1 LQIAGSGGGWIAVA
15 IAAALLLVGA
25 LFAFRTGWTARA
37 RVGQLERE
45 CQHLTELMS
54 DGPAAVLWWPG
65 GADAPRASTGL
76 SVLLRA
82 AMPVT
87 GAAEIA
93 PLLLQAD
100 ADRLAGALERLRR
113 DGTGFEVLLRLTNSD
128 GVLQATGQ
136 ARGGFAAVWF
146 RDVTDWVRDAA
157 RLRQERAS
165 LISVLNALP
174 LPIWRRAADGRL
186 VYCNET
192 YARMVDADP
201 DAAVENG
208 IEIARGAV
216 ADNGRGLALRAIEGK
231 SAQSESHHIVA
242 GGARRLL
249 AITEQPGPASGTIGY
264 ALDMTALEDTQ
275 GELERHISAHAEV
288 LETLGTAIVIYGP
301 DGRVKFFNSAFAAL
315 WQLDERWLETEPS
328 LGEVLETL
336 RENRRLPET
345 VDFKSYKRD
354 QQKQLLG
361 LIEPI
366 EDLMHLPDERTLRMV
381 AAPHPFGGVVV
392 TFEDV
397 TDRLALERSHNT
409 LIAVQRET
417 LDHLYEGVALFTGD
431 GRLKL
436 SNPAFARMWNFTPEE
451 LAGEPHISVLVD
463 RIRRY
468 FPQAHWPKLREKV
481 IASVAE
487 PEARSGRMER
497 RDGTSLDWA
506 SVPLPDGACLFTYL
520 DVTDS
525 SRVERALRERN
536 EALEHADRLKSEFIA
551 NVSYELRTPLNA
563 IIGFAEILDRQYFG
577 PLNVRQIEYSKGI
590 VEASQ
595 RLLALINDILDV
607 ANIEA
612 GYLQL
617 EVQPIDMK
625 ALVQSVESLAHERL
639 RNRQLTFETN
649 CAEDLGTVHADER
662 RLKQAL
668 YNLISNAVKFTPEG
682 GRIGLEVKRD
692 GAEVIMTVTDTG
704 VGIAPEDQARVFNK
718 FERGHGAHRQ
728 IGAGLGLAL
737 VKSLI
742 ELHGGRVELKS
753 APGEGTSV
761 TCRIPAW
768 VPAAVSVAE

>member
-1 LQIAGSGGGWIAVA
+1 MRGRGAVRRDAERWKRESAAVA
-15 IAAALLLVGA
+15 GLLDGAPAGLLWWPAAPEGTGASATPGLAALLGVSTPITDA
-25 LFAFRTGWTARA
+25 
-37 RVGQLERE
+37 GQLAKHLAAGDVERF
-45 CQHLTELMS
+45 S
-54 DGPAAVLWWPG
+54 GAV
-65 GADAPRASTGL
+65 
-76 SVLLRA
+76 
-82 AMPVT
+82 
-87 GAAEIA
+87 
-93 PLLLQAD
+93 
-100 ADRLAGALERLRR
+100 ERLRR
-113 DGTGFEVLLRLTNSD
+113 DGTGFEILLRLAQSD
-128 GVLQATGQ
+128 AVLQATGLK
-136 ARGGFAAVWF
+136 REGGGAIWF
-146 RDVTDWVRDAA
+146 KDVTDWVRDAA
-157 RLRQERAS
+157 RLRQDRKA
-165 LISVLNALP
+165 LAATLDALP
-174 LPIWRRAADGRL
+174 IPVWRRAADGRL
-186 VYCNET
+186 LYCNAT

-201 DAAVENG
+201 EAAVESG
-208 IEIARGAV
+208 IEIARGTV
-216 ADNGRGLALRAIEGK
+216 GENGRAMAFRAIETGA
-231 SAQSESHHIVA
+231 SQSESHHIVA
-242 GGARRLL
+242 GGVRKLL
-249 AITEQPGPASGTIGY
+249 DLTELPGPAKDTIGY
-264 ALDMTALEDTQ
+264 ALDLTALEDTQ
-275 GELERHISAHAEV
+275 GELERHIAAHAEV
-288 LETLGTAIVIYGP
+288 LETLGTGIVIYGP

-315 WQLDERWLETEPS
+315 WQLDERWLGTEPS
-328 LGEVLETL
+328 FGEVLEIL

-345 VDFKSYKRD
+345 VDFQSYKRD
-354 QQKQLLG
+354 LQKQLLG
-361 LIEPI
+361 IIELI
-366 EDLMHLPDERTLRMV
+366 EDLLHLPDGRTLRLV

-392 TFEDV
+392 TYEDV

-417 LDHLYEGVALFTGD
+417 LDHLYEGIALFTGD

-436 SNPAFARMWNFTPEE
+436 SNPVFAQMWNFTPEE
-451 LAGEPHISVLVD
+451 LFGEPHVSVLVD

-468 FPQAHWPKLREKV
+468 FPQARWPALRAKL

-487 PEARSGRMER
+487 PEARTGRVER
-497 RDGTSLDWA
+497 RDGTALDWA

-577 PLNVRQIEYSKGI
+577 PLNMRQIEYSKGI

-617 EVQPIDMK
+617 EVQPVDMK
-625 ALVQSVESLAHERL
+625 SLIESVEGLAHERL
-639 RNRQLTFETN
+639 RNRQLKFETS
-649 CAEDLGTVHADER
+649 CAEDVGMVHADER

-668 YNLISNAVKFTPEG
+668 YNLISNSVKFTPEG
-682 GRIGLEVKRD
+682 GRISLAVARD
-692 GAEVIMTVTDTG
+692 GDDLVMTVADTG

-718 FERGHGAHRQ
+718 FERGQGAYRQ

-753 APGEGTSV
+753 APGEGTAV
-761 TCRIPAW
+761 ICRIPARA
-768 VPAAVSVAE
+768 PATASVAE

>member
-1 LQIAGSGGGWIAVA
+1 MMAVGA
-15 IAAALLLVGA
+15 ALALALLSAAAAFIWLRRPAWLARFNPPGVG
-25 LFAFRTGWTARA
+25 LGAFLDHAP
-37 RVGQLERE
+37 VG
-45 CQHLTELMS
+45 MM
-54 DGPAAVLWWPG
+54 WWPP
-65 GADAPRASTGL
+65 GAESPARSTPAL
-76 SVLLRA
+76 ATLLRA
-82 AMPVT
+82 K
-87 GAAEIA
+87 A
-93 PLLLQAD
+93 PLADAAQVARHLAPGDVDRFLGAVDRLKREKTGFEMLLRLVQGEEVLQASG
-100 ADRLAGALERLRR
+100 RLAG
-113 DGTGFEVLLRLTNSD
+113 DVPVLW
-128 GVLQATGQ
+128 V
-136 ARGGFAAVWF
+136 
-146 RDVTDWVRDAA
+146 RDVTDWVKDAA
-157 RLRQERAS
+157 TLRKERAALS
-165 LISVLNALP
+165 AALNALP
-174 LPIWRRAADGRL
+174 IPVWRRGSDGRL
-186 VYCNET
+186 LYCNET

-201 DAAVENG
+201 EAAVEAG
-208 IEIARGAV
+208 IEIARGSV
-216 ADNGRGLALRAIEGK
+216 DEDGRGLASRALSAGA
-231 SAQSESHHIVA
+231 AQSESHHVIA
-242 GGARRLL
+242 AGARRLL
-249 AITEQPGPASGTIGY
+249 YLTELPGPGKGTIGY
-264 ALDMTALEDTQ
+264 ALDLTALEDTQ
-275 GELERHISAHAEV
+275 GELERHIAAHAEV
-288 LETLGTAIVIYGP
+288 LETLSTGIVIYGP

-315 WQLDERWLETEPS
+315 WQLDERWLGTEPS
-328 LGEVLETL
+328 FGEVLEVL

-354 QQKQLLG
+354 LQKQLLG
-361 LIEPI
+361 IIEPI
-366 EDLMHLPDERTLRMV
+366 EDLLHLPDGRTLRLV
-381 AAPHPFGGVVV
+381 AAPHPFGGVVL
-392 TFEDV
+392 TYEDV

-451 LAGEPHISVLVD
+451 LAGEPHASVLVD

-468 FPQAHWPKLREKV
+468 FPQVRWSLLREKL

-617 EVQPIDMK
+617 EVGPVDMK
-625 ALVQSVESLAHERL
+625 ALIQSVESLAHERL
-639 RNRQLTFETN
+639 RNRQLTFQTV
-649 CAEDLGTVHADER
+649 CAEDVGEVQADER

-668 YNLISNAVKFTPEG
+668 YNLVSNAVKFTPEG
-682 GRIGLEVKRD
+682 GSISLAVTRD
-692 GAEVIMTVTDTG
+692 GQEVVMTVADTG
-704 VGIAPEDQARVFNK
+704 IGISPEDQARVFNK
-718 FERGHGAHRQ
+718 FERGHGSHRQ

-753 APGEGTSV
+753 TPGEGTAV
-761 TCRIPAW
+761 TCRIPAR
-768 VPAAVSVAE
+768 AAATVSVAE

>member
-1 LQIAGSGGGWIAVA
+1 MVAILLLGGGFL
-15 IAAALLLVGA
+15 ALRVS
-25 LFAFRTGWTARA
+25 RTARA
-37 RVGQLERE
+37 EAERFGRE
-45 CQHLTELMS
+45 SQSIADLMK
-54 DGPAAVLWWPG
+54 DAPAAVLWWAAGAEGARATPG
-65 GADAPRASTGL
+65 LAGLLHAKGPVGTPAQVAQLLAPG
-76 SVLLRA
+76 
-82 AMPVT
+82 
-87 GAAEIA
+87 
-93 PLLLQAD
+93 D
-100 ADRLAGALERLRR
+100 ADRFTGSVERLRQE
-113 DGTGFEVLLRLTNSD
+113 GTGFEILLRLAQSEE
-128 GVLQATGQ
+128 VLQATGQ
-136 ARGGFAAVWF
+136 ARAGFAAVWF
-146 RDVTDWVRDAA
+146 RDATDWVRDAA
-157 RLRQERAS
+157 RLRQERAGLAAS
-165 LISVLNALP
+165 LNGLP
-174 LPIWRRAADGRL
+174 LPVWLRAADGQL
-186 VYCNET
+186 LYCNET
-192 YARMVDADP
+192 YARMVDADA

-216 ADNGRGLALRAIEGK
+216 DENGRGLGLRAIGAK
-231 SAQSESHHIVA
+231 AAQSETHHVVA

-249 AITEQPGPASGTIGY
+249 AITEQPLLGDGTVGY
-264 ALDMTALEDTQ
+264 ALDLTALEDTQ
-275 GELERHISAHAEV
+275 AELERHISAHAEV
-288 LETLGTAIVIYGP
+288 LETLGTGIAIYGP

-328 LGEVLETL
+328 LGEVLELL

-361 LIEPI
+361 IIEPI
-366 EDLMHLPDERTLRMV
+366 EDLLHLPDGRTLRMV

-392 TFEDV
+392 TYEDV

-451 LAGEPHISVLVD
+451 LAGEPHVSVLVD

-468 FPQAHWPKLREKV
+468 FPQGHWPQLRQKL

-617 EVQPIDMK
+617 EVQPVDMR
-625 ALVQSVESLAHERL
+625 ALIQGVEALAHERL
-639 RNRQLTFETN
+639 RNRQLTFVTVCE
-649 CAEDLGTVHADER
+649 EDVGTVHADER

-682 GRIGLEVKRD
+682 GRISLTVARE
-692 GAEVIMTVTDTG
+692 GADVVMTVADTG
-704 VGIAPEDQARVFNK
+704 IGIAPEDQARVFNK
-718 FERGHGAHRQ
+718 FERGHGAHSQ

-761 TCRIPAW
+761 TCRIPAR
-768 VPAAVSVAE
+768 ATATVSVAD

>member
-1 LQIAGSGGGWIAVA
+1 MMKEGP
-15 IAAALLLVGA
+15 VG
-25 LFAFRTGWTARA
+25 L
-37 RVGQLERE
+37 
-45 CQHLTELMS
+45 
-54 DGPAAVLWWPG
+54 LWWPAG
-65 GADAPRASTGL
+65 SDQPSASPGL
-76 SVLLRA
+76 A
-82 AMPVT
+82 AMLHTRTPVADT
-87 GAAEIA
+87 AQLVRLLA
-93 PLLLQAD
+93 PGD
-100 ADRLAGALERLRR
+100 AGRFSGALERLRR
-113 DGTGFEVLLRLTNSD
+113 EGTGFETLLRLAQSEEI
-128 GVLQATGQ
+128 LQATGQ
-136 ARGGFAAVWF
+136 PGTGFAAIWF

-157 RLRQERAS
+157 QLRQERAG
-165 LISVLNALP
+165 LAAALDT
-174 LPIWRRAADGRL
+174 LPTPVWRRGSDGRL
-186 VYCNET
+186 LYCNQT

-201 DAAVENG
+201 ETVVEHG
-208 IEIARGAV
+208 VEIARGAV
-216 ADNGRGLALRAIEGK
+216 GENGRGLALRALNAGEPR
-231 SAQSESHHIVA
+231 SESHHVVA

-249 AITEQPGPASGTIGY
+249 ALTELPGPAKGTIGY
-264 ALDMTALEDTQ
+264 ALDLTALEDTQ
-275 GELERHISAHAEV
+275 AELERHISAHAEV
-288 LETLGTAIVIYGP
+288 LETLGTGIVIYGP

-315 WQLDERWLETEPS
+315 WQLDERWLETEPN
-328 LGEVLETL
+328 LGEVLELL

-345 VDFKSYKRD
+345 VDFKSFKSD
-354 QQKQLLG
+354 LQKQLLG
-361 LIEPI
+361 IIEPI
-366 EDLMHLPDERTLRMV
+366 EDLLHLPDGRTLRMV

-392 TFEDV
+392 TYEDV

-451 LAGEPHISVLVD
+451 LAGEPHIAALVD

-468 FPQAHWPKLREKV
+468 FPQGRWPQLREKL
-481 IASVAE
+481 IDSVAE

-525 SRVERALRERN
+525 SHVERALRERN

-617 EVQPIDMK
+617 EVQPVEMK
-625 ALVQSVESLAHERL
+625 ALVQSVEALAHERL
-639 RNRQLTFETN
+639 RNRQLTFESF
-649 CAEDLGTVHADER
+649 CAENVGLVHADER

-682 GRIGLEVKRD
+682 GRISLTVARD
-692 GAEVIMTVTDTG
+692 GEELAMTVTDTG
-704 VGIAPEDQARVFNK
+704 IGIAPEDQVRVFDK
-718 FERGHGAHRQ
+718 FERGPGAHRQ

-753 APGEGTSV
+753 MPGEGTAV
-761 TCRIPAW
+761 TCRIPARA
-768 VPAAVSVAE
+768 PAAASVAE

>member
-1 LQIAGSGGGWIAVA
+1 MTDGGAWTAVV
-15 IAAALLLVGA
+15 ALLLFVCGGA
-25 LFAFRTGWTARA
+25 LFLWRARA
-37 RVGQLERE
+37 RDRSDAHGPKAEFGPLSDLLEEMR
-45 CQHLTELMS
+45 
-54 DGPAAVLWWPG
+54 AAVLWWPPG
-65 GADAPRASTGL
+65 PAGVVRETPGLAPLFGARAPINDPAQLTM
-76 SVLLRA
+76 LLA
-82 AMPVT
+82 AGDVERFS
-87 GAAEIA
+87 GAA
-93 PLLLQAD
+93 
-100 ADRLAGALERLRR
+100 ERLRR
-113 DGTGFEVLLRLTNSD
+113 DGTSFELLLRLARSD
-128 GVLQATGQ
+128 AVIQASGA
-136 ARGGFAAVWF
+136 ARQSGGAIWF
-146 RDVTDWVRDAA
+146 RDVTDWVREAA
-157 RLRQERAS
+157 TLRRDRKA
-165 LISVLNALP
+165 LIRTLDALP
-174 LPIWRRAADGRL
+174 IPVWRRAGDGRL
-186 VYCNET
+186 LYCNAT
-192 YARMVDADP
+192 YAEMVDADP
-201 DAAVENG
+201 EAVLESG

-216 ADNGRGLALRAIEGK
+216 GEDGKALALRAIDTGQPQ
-231 SAQSESHHIVA
+231 AESHHIVA

-249 AITEQPGPASGTIGY
+249 DMTESPGPGHGTIGY
-264 ALDMTALEDTQ
+264 ALDLTALEDTQ
-275 GELERHISAHAEV
+275 AELARHIAAHAEV
-288 LETLGTAIVIYGP
+288 LETLGTGIVIYGP

-315 WQLDERWLETEPS
+315 WRLDERWLGTEPS
-328 LGEVLETL
+328 FGEVLEIL

-345 VDFKSYKRD
+345 VDFQSYKRD
-354 QQKQLLG
+354 LQKQLLG
-361 LIEPI
+361 IIEPI
-366 EDLMHLPDERTLRMV
+366 EDLLHLPDGRTLRLV

-392 TFEDV
+392 TYEDV

-409 LIAVQRET
+409 LIAVQRES
-417 LDHLYEGVALFTGD
+417 LDHLYEGIALFTGD

-436 SNPAFARMWNFTPEE
+436 SNPVFARMWNFTPEE
-451 LAGEPHISVLVD
+451 LEGEPHISALVD

-468 FPQAHWPKLREKV
+468 FPQARWSELRAKL

-487 PEARSGRMER
+487 PEARTGRMER
-497 RDGTSLDWA
+497 RDGTVLDWA

-617 EVQPIDMK
+617 EVQPVEMK
-625 ALVQSVESLAHERL
+625 GLIESVEGLAHERL
-639 RNRQLTFETN
+639 RNRQLTFETA
-649 CAEDLGTVHADER
+649 CAEDVGIVHADER

-668 YNLISNAVKFTPEG
+668 YNLISNSVKFTPEG
-682 GRIGLEVKRD
+682 GRIRLTVAREGDEL
-692 GAEVIMTVTDTG
+692 IMTVADTG

-718 FERGHGAHRQ
+718 FERGAGAHRQ

-753 APGEGTSV
+753 APGEGTAV
-761 TCRIPAW
+761 TCRIPARR
-768 VPAAVSVAE
+768 AAAASVAE

>member
-1 LQIAGSGGGWIAVA
+1 VRASRV
-15 IAAALLLVGA
+15 
-25 LFAFRTGWTARA
+25 RTER
-37 RVGQLERE
+37 LERE
-45 CQHLTELMS
+45 SAALSELMREA
-54 DGPAAVLWWPG
+54 PAAVLWWSPG
-65 GADAPRASTGL
+65 ESEPRTTPSLAA
-76 SVLLRA
+76 LLKSSALVAGPAEILPLLA
-82 AMPVT
+82 A
-87 GAAEIA
+87 GAAA
-93 PLLLQAD
+93 
-100 ADRLAGALERLRR
+100 RLSRAIERLRKE
-113 DGTGFEVLLRLTNSD
+113 GAGFEVLLRLASSED
-128 GVLQATGQ
+128 VLQATGQ
-136 ARGGFAAVWF
+136 ARNGIAAIWF
-146 RDVTDWVRDAA
+146 RDVTDWVGDAA
-157 RLRQERAS
+157 RLRQERAA
-165 LISVLNALP
+165 LAAALNALP
-174 LPIWRRAADGRL
+174 LPVWRRSSDGRL
-186 VYCNET
+186 LYCNDT

-208 IEIARGAV
+208 IEIARGALGE
-216 ADNGRGLALRAIEGK
+216 NGRGLALRALA
-231 SAQSESHHIVA
+231 SAAIQSESHHIIA

-249 AITEQPGPASGTIGY
+249 AISELPGPARGTIGY
-264 ALDMTALEDTQ
+264 ALDLTALEDTQ
-275 GELERHISAHAEV
+275 GELERHIAAHAEV
-288 LETLGTAIVIYGP
+288 LETLGTAIIIYGP

-328 LGEVLETL
+328 LGEVLELL

-361 LIEPI
+361 IIEPI
-366 EDLMHLPDERTLRMV
+366 EDLLHLPDGRTLRMV

-392 TFEDV
+392 TYEDV

-451 LAGEPHISVLVD
+451 LAGEPHCSVLVD

-468 FPQAHWPKLREKV
+468 FPQGHWPELREKL

-617 EVQPIDMK
+617 EVQPVDMK
-625 ALVQSVESLAHERL
+625 ALVQGVEALAHERL
-639 RNRQLTFETN
+639 RNRQLTFETS
-649 CAEDLGTVHADER
+649 CADDIGTVHADER

-682 GRIGLEVKRD
+682 GRISLKVEREAADV
-692 GAEVIMTVTDTG
+692 VMTVADTG

-718 FERGHGAHRQ
+718 FERGHGAHSQ

-761 TCRIPAW
+761 TCRIPARA
-768 VPAAVSVAE
+768 PATVSVAD

>member
-1 LQIAGSGGGWIAVA
+1 MLTADGAWVAVAVLLLILVGWIGFSWRSRNLVRHDAKRLQREGAAVA
-15 IAAALLLVGA
+15 DLLDGALGGLLWWPAMSEGAAHATPGLAALLGM
-25 LFAFRTGWTARA
+25 RTPITDAA
-37 RVGQLERE
+37 QLTKLLAPGDVERF
-45 CQHLTELMS
+45 S
-54 DGPAAVLWWPG
+54 
-65 GADAPRASTGL
+65 
-76 SVLLRA
+76 
-82 AMPVT
+82 
-87 GAAEIA
+87 
-93 PLLLQAD
+93 
-100 ADRLAGALERLRR
+100 GALERLRR
-113 DGTGFEVLLRLTNSD
+113 NGTGFELLLRLARSD
-128 GVLQATGQ
+128 AVLQATGLK
-136 ARGGFAAVWF
+136 RKGGGAIWF
-146 RDVTDWVRDAA
+146 KDVTDWVRDAA
-157 RLRQERAS
+157 QLRQDRKA
-165 LISVLNALP
+165 LAATLDALP
-174 LPIWRRAADGRL
+174 IPVWRRDADGRL
-186 VYCNET
+186 LYCNAT

-201 DAAVENG
+201 ETAVESG

-216 ADNGRGLALRAIEGK
+216 GEHGRALALRAIATG
-231 SAQSESHHIVA
+231 ARQSESHHIVA
-242 GGARRLL
+242 GGVRRLL
-249 AITEQPGPASGTIGY
+249 DLTELPGPARDTIGC
-264 ALDMTALEDTQ
+264 ALDLTALEDTQ
-275 GELERHISAHAEV
+275 GELARHIAAHAEV
-288 LETLGTAIVIYGP
+288 LETLGTGIVIYGP

-315 WQLDERWLETEPS
+315 WQLDERWLGTEPGF
-328 LGEVLETL
+328 GEVLEIL

-345 VDFKSYKRD
+345 VDFLSYKRD
-354 QQKQLLG
+354 LQSQLLG
-361 LIEPI
+361 IIEPI
-366 EDLMHLPDERTLRMV
+366 EELLHLPDGRTLRLV

-392 TFEDV
+392 TYEDV

-417 LDHLYEGVALFTGD
+417 LDHLYEGIALFTGD

-436 SNPAFARMWNFTPEE
+436 SNPVFARMWNITPEE
-451 LAGEPHISVLVD
+451 LAGEPHVSVLVD

-468 FPQAHWPKLREKV
+468 FPQARWPELRAKL

-487 PEARSGRMER
+487 PEARAGRMER
-497 RDGTSLDWA
+497 RDGTALDWA

-577 PLNVRQIEYSKGI
+577 PLNMRQIEYSKGI

-617 EVQPIDMK
+617 EVQPVDMK
-625 ALVQSVESLAHERL
+625 ALIESVEGLAHERL
-639 RNRQLTFETN
+639 RNRQLTFETA
-649 CAEDLGTVHADER
+649 CAEDVGTVHADER

-668 YNLISNAVKFTPEG
+668 YNLISNSVKFTPEG
-682 GRIGLEVKRD
+682 GRISLTVAREGDELV
-692 GAEVIMTVTDTG
+692 MTVADTG
-704 VGIAPEDQARVFNK
+704 VGITPEDQARVFNK

-753 APGEGTSV
+753 APGEGTAV
-761 TCRIPAW
+761 TCRIPARR
-768 VPAAVSVAE
+768 AAAASVA

>member
-1 LQIAGSGGGWIAVA
+1 MGAGSPWVA
-15 IAAALLLVGA
+15 LALLAACLLAAAVVLW
-25 LFAFRTGWTARA
+25 RRA
-37 RVGQLERE
+37 GRSRRDRAERE
-45 CQHLTELMS
+45 GAELGELMQ
-54 DGPAAVLWWPG
+54 DGPAGLLWWPG
-65 GADAPRASTGL
+65 EGEAPRAT
-76 SVLLRA
+76 
-82 AMPVT
+82 P
-87 GAAEIA
+87 
-93 PLLLQAD
+93 
-100 ADRLAGALERLRR
+100 RLAALFGSTAPIADTAGLTRLLAKGDVERFSGAIERLRR
-113 DGTGFEVLLRLTNSD
+113 DGTGFEMLLRLAEGED
-128 GVLQATGQ
+128 VLQATGQ
-136 ARGGFAAVWF
+136 AEAGRAAVWF

-157 RLRQERAS
+157 RLARDRGA
-165 LISVLNALP
+165 LAAVLDALP
-174 LPIWRRAADGRL
+174 LPVWRRAADGRL
-186 VYCNET
+186 LYCNQT
-192 YARMVDADP
+192 YARMVDTVP
-201 DAAVENG
+201 EAAVEHG
-208 IEIARGAV
+208 IEIARGALGE
-216 ADNGRGLALRAIEGK
+216 NGRGLALRAL
-231 SAQSESHHIVA
+231 AAAAPQSESHHVVA

-249 AITEQPGPASGTIGY
+249 DITERPGPAGGTIGY
-264 ALDMTALEDTQ
+264 ALDLTALEDTQ

-288 LETLGTAIVIYGP
+288 LETLGTGIVIYGP

-328 LGEVLETL
+328 LGEVLEVL

-345 VDFKSYKRD
+345 VDFRSYKSD
-354 QQKQLLG
+354 LKKQLLG
-361 LIEPI
+361 IIEPI
-366 EDLMHLPDERTLRMV
+366 EELLHLPDGRTLRMV

-392 TFEDV
+392 TYEDV

-436 SNPAFARMWNFTPEE
+436 FNPAYARMWNFTPEE
-451 LAGEPHISVLVD
+451 LAGEPHITVLVD

-468 FPQAHWPKLREKV
+468 FPQAHWSELRAKL

-497 RDGTSLDWA
+497 RDGTALDWA

-617 EVQPIDMK
+617 EVQPVEMA
-625 ALVQSVESLAHERL
+625 ALVEGVEGLAHERL
-639 RNRQLTFETN
+639 RNRQLTFETS
-649 CAEDLGTVHADER
+649 CAEDVGTVHADER

-682 GRIGLEVKRD
+682 GRISLTVARE
-692 GAEVIMTVTDTG
+692 GAEVVMTVADSG
-704 VGIAPEDQARVFNK
+704 VGIAPEDQARVFDK
-718 FERGHGAHRQ
+718 FERGPGAHRQ

-753 APGEGTSV
+753 APGEGTCV
-761 TCRIPAW
+761 TCRIPARA
-768 VPAAVSVAE
+768 PAAASVAE

>member
-1 LQIAGSGGGWIAVA
+1 MIGMLPWVALAVLVPFLLAGGWWLWRGR
-15 IAAALLLVGA
+15 AALLRSCEQMRNENAAISNLLEGSRAGVVWWPSGGDGA
-25 LFAFRTGWTARA
+25 LNSTSGLASLLGSKSARITE
-37 RVGQLERE
+37 VGQVAQCLDPEDAER
-45 CQHLTELMS
+45 LS
-54 DGPAAVLWWPG
+54 PA
-65 GADAPRASTGL
+65 
-76 SVLLRA
+76 
-82 AMPVT
+82 
-87 GAAEIA
+87 I
-93 PLLLQAD
+93 
-100 ADRLAGALERLRR
+100 ERLRS
-113 DGTGFEVLLRLTNSD
+113 DGTSFEMLLHLLNSD
-128 GVLQATGQ
+128 TILQASGE
-136 ARGGFAAVWF
+136 AREGLIAVWF
-146 RDVTDWVRDAA
+146 REVSDWIRATR
-157 RLRQERAS
+157 RLREERAALS
-165 LISVLNALP
+165 GTLNALP
-174 LPIWRRAADGRL
+174 IPIWRRSPDGHL
-186 VYCNET
+186 LYCNKT
-192 YARMVDADP
+192 YAEMVDADAE
-201 DAAVENG
+201 AAVEGG

-216 ADNGRGLALRAIEGK
+216 GENGRALGLRTLETGLR
-231 SAQSESHHIVA
+231 QSESHHVVA

-249 AITEQPGPASGTIGY
+249 DITELPGPGNGTIGY
-264 ALDMTALEDTQ
+264 ALDLTALEDTQ
-275 GELERHISAHAEV
+275 SELARHISAHAEV
-288 LETLGTAIVIYGP
+288 LETLSTGIVIYGP

-315 WQLDERWLETEPS
+315 WQLDERWLSTEPS
-328 LGEVLETL
+328 FGEVLEVL
-336 RENRRLPET
+336 RENRRLPEA
-345 VDFKSYKRD
+345 VDFQSYKRGL
-354 QQKQLLG
+354 QKQLLG
-361 LIEPI
+361 IIEPI
-366 EDLMHLPDERTLRMV
+366 EDLLHLPDERTLRLV

-392 TFEDV
+392 TYEDV

-417 LDHLYEGVALFTGD
+417 LDHLYEGIALFTGD

-451 LAGEPHISVLVD
+451 LSGEPHVSVLVD

-468 FPQAHWPKLREKV
+468 FPQAHWPTLRAKL

-487 PEARSGRMER
+487 PEAHTGRMER

-617 EVQPIDMK
+617 EVQPIEMK
-625 ALVQSVESLAHERL
+625 TLVQSVESLAHERL
-639 RNRQLTFETN
+639 RNRQLSFETE
-649 CAEDLGTVHADER
+649 CADDVGTIHADER

-668 YNLISNAVKFTPEG
+668 YNLISNSVKFTPEG
-682 GRIGLEVKRD
+682 GRISLTVKRE
-692 GAEVIMTVTDTG
+692 GSEVVMTVSDTG
-704 VGIAPEDQARVFNK
+704 VGIAPEDQARVFHK
-718 FERGHGAHRQ
+718 FERGPGAHRQ

-742 ELHGGRVELKS
+742 ELHGGRVELRS
-753 APGEGTSV
+753 TPGEGTEV
-761 TCRIPAW
+761 TCRIPARA
-768 VPAAVSVAE
+768 PAAVSVAE

>member
-1 LQIAGSGGGWIAVA
+1 MTGGLWIALVLLA
-15 IAAALLLVGA
+15 AVLLGAALWLLRSG
-25 LFAFRTGWTARA
+25 RA
-37 RVGQLERE
+37 GRAEAHRQERE
-45 CQHLTELMS
+45 GAALAALMGE
-54 DGPAAVLWWPG
+54 GPAAILWWPKG
-65 GADAPRASTGL
+65 ESEPRATPGL
-76 SVLLRA
+76 AAVLKSEI
-82 AMPVT
+82 PVT
-87 GAAEIA
+87 GLAQIL
-93 PLLLQAD
+93 PLLAPGD
-100 ADRLAGALERLRR
+100 GARLSGSIERLRQE
-113 DGTGFEVLLRLTNSD
+113 GTGFELLVRLAASED
-128 GVLQATGQ
+128 VLQATGLS
-136 ARGGFAAVWF
+136 REGTAAIWL
-146 RDVTDWVRDAA
+146 RDVTDWVSDAA
-157 RLRQERAS
+157 RLRQERAA
-165 LISVLNALP
+165 LAAALDALP
-174 LPIWRRAADGRL
+174 LPVWRRTADGRL
-186 VYCNET
+186 LYCNET
-192 YARMVDADP
+192 YARMVDADAN
-201 DAAVENG
+201 AAVENG
-208 IEIARGAV
+208 IEIARGALGE
-216 ADNGRGLALRAIEGK
+216 NGRGLALRALASGA
-231 SAQSESHHIVA
+231 AQSESHHVVA

-249 AITEQPGPASGTIGY
+249 AISEVPGPGKGTVGY
-264 ALDMTALEDTQ
+264 AVDLTALEDTQ
-275 GELERHISAHAEV
+275 GELERHISAHSEV
-288 LETLGTAIVIYGP
+288 LETLGTAIIIYGP
-301 DGRVKFFNSAFAAL
+301 DGRVKFFNSAFASL
-315 WQLDERWLETEPS
+315 WKLDERWLETEPS
-328 LGEVLETL
+328 LAEVLELL

-354 QQKQLLG
+354 QQKLLLG
-361 LIEPI
+361 IIEPI
-366 EDLMHLPDERTLRMV
+366 EDLLHLPDGRTLRMV

-392 TFEDV
+392 TYEDV

-451 LAGEPHISVLVD
+451 LAGEPHVSVLVD

-468 FPQAHWPKLREKV
+468 FPQVHWAQLREKL

-617 EVQPIDMK
+617 EVQPVDMK
-625 ALVQSVESLAHERL
+625 ALVQGVEALAHERL
-639 RNRQLTFETN
+639 RNRQLTFETF
-649 CAEDLGTVHADER
+649 CADDIGTVHADER

-682 GRIGLEVKRD
+682 GRISLKVEGD
-692 GAEVIMTVTDTG
+692 GAEVVMTVADTG

-718 FERGHGAHRQ
+718 FERGQGAHSQ

-761 TCRIPAW
+761 ICRIPAR
-768 VPAAVSVAE
+768 AAAVVSVAD

>member
-1 LQIAGSGGGWIAVA
+1 MLGGGLL
-15 IAAALLLVGA
+15 ALRMSRA
-25 LFAFRTGWTARA
+25 ARA
-37 RVGQLERE
+37 EAERFGRE
-45 CQHLTELMS
+45 SQALADLMK
-54 DGPAAVLWWPG
+54 DAPAAVLWWAAGAEGARATPG
-65 GADAPRASTGL
+65 LAA
-76 SVLLRA
+76 LLRA
-82 AMPVT
+82 KGPVGT
-87 GAAEIA
+87 PALVAQLLA
-93 PLLLQAD
+93 PGD
-100 ADRLAGALERLRR
+100 ADRFTGSLERLRQE
-113 DGTGFEVLLRLTNSD
+113 GTGFEILLRLAQSEE
-128 GVLQATGQ
+128 VLQATGQ
-136 ARGGFAAVWF
+136 SRDGFAAVWF
-146 RDVTDWVRDAA
+146 RDATDWVRDAA
-157 RLRQERAS
+157 RLRQDRAG
-165 LISVLNALP
+165 LAAALNALP
-174 LPIWRRAADGRL
+174 LPVWLRAADGRL
-186 VYCNET
+186 VYCNDT
-192 YARMVDADP
+192 YARMVDADA
-201 DAAVENG
+201 DAAVEHG
-208 IEIARGAV
+208 IEIARGAI
-216 ADNGRGLALRAIEGK
+216 DENGRGLGLRAIGAK
-231 SAQSESHHIVA
+231 AAQSETHHVVA

-249 AITEQPGPASGTIGY
+249 AITEQPLLGDGAVGY
-264 ALDMTALEDTQ
+264 ALDLTALEDTQ
-275 GELERHISAHAEV
+275 AELERHISAHAEV
-288 LETLGTAIVIYGP
+288 LETLGTGIVIYGP

-328 LGEVLETL
+328 LGEVLELL

-361 LIEPI
+361 IIEPI
-366 EDLMHLPDERTLRMV
+366 EDLLHLPDGRTLRMV

-392 TFEDV
+392 TYEDV

-451 LAGEPHISVLVD
+451 LAGEPHCSVLVD

-468 FPQAHWPKLREKV
+468 FPQGHWPQLREKL

-617 EVQPIDMK
+617 EVQPVDMR
-625 ALVQSVESLAHERL
+625 ALIQGVEALAHERL
-639 RNRQLTFETN
+639 RNRQLTFETV
-649 CAEDLGTVHADER
+649 CEEDVGAVHADER

-682 GRIGLEVKRD
+682 GRISLTVARE
-692 GAEVIMTVTDTG
+692 GADVVMTVADTG

-718 FERGHGAHRQ
+718 FERGQGAHSQ

-761 TCRIPAW
+761 TCRIPAR
-768 VPAAVSVAE
+768 ATATVSVAD

>member
-1 LQIAGSGGGWIAVA
+1 MMIAAGAA
-15 IAAALLLVGA
+15 LALALLAAAAALIWWRRPSWLHRFNPPGADAGA
-25 LFAFRTGWTARA
+25 LLDQAPIG
-37 RVGQLERE
+37 V
-45 CQHLTELMS
+45 M
-54 DGPAAVLWWPG
+54 WWPG
-65 GADAPRASTGL
+65 GAEAPPRATPAL
-76 SVLLRA
+76 AALLRA
-82 AMPVT
+82 K
-87 GAAEIA
+87 A
-93 PLLLQAD
+93 PPADPAQLARHLAPGD
-100 ADRLAGALERLRR
+100 ADRFLDSVERLKR
-113 DGTGFEVLLRLTNSD
+113 DKAGFEMLLRLIQGD
-128 GVLQATGQ
+128 EVLQASGRIVGDVP
-136 ARGGFAAVWF
+136 ALWL
-146 RDVTDWVRDAA
+146 RDVSDWVKDAA
-157 RLRQERAS
+157 ALRKERAA
-165 LISVLNALP
+165 LTAALNALP
-174 LPIWRRAADGRL
+174 IPVWRRGPDGRL
-186 VYCNET
+186 LYCNET
-192 YARMVDADP
+192 YARMVDAD
-201 DAAVENG
+201 ANTVLEGG

-216 ADNGRGLALRAIEGK
+216 DEEGRGLATRALG
-231 SAQSESHHIVA
+231 SGAAQSESHHVIA
-242 GGARRLL
+242 SGARRLL
-249 AITEQPGPASGTIGY
+249 DLTELPGPGKGTIGY
-264 ALDMTALEDTQ
+264 ALDLTALEDTQ
-275 GELERHISAHAEV
+275 GELERHIAAHAEV
-288 LETLGTAIVIYGP
+288 LETLSTGIVIYGP

-315 WQLDERWLETEPS
+315 WQLDERWLGTEPS
-328 LGEVLETL
+328 FGEVLEVL

-354 QQKQLLG
+354 LQKQLLG
-361 LIEPI
+361 IIEPI
-366 EDLMHLPDERTLRMV
+366 EDLLHLPDGRTLRLV
-381 AAPHPFGGVVV
+381 AAPHPFGGVVL
-392 TFEDV
+392 TYEDV

-451 LAGEPHISVLVD
+451 LAGEPHVSVLVD

-468 FPQAHWPKLREKV
+468 FPQVRWSLLREQL

-487 PEARSGRMER
+487 PEARAGRMDR

-617 EVQPIDMK
+617 EVGAVDMK
-625 ALVQSVESLAHERL
+625 ALIHSVESLAHERL
-639 RNRQLTFETN
+639 RNRQLTFETA
-649 CAEDLGTVHADER
+649 CAEDVGEVQADER

-668 YNLISNAVKFTPEG
+668 YNLVSNAVKFTPEG
-682 GRIGLEVKRD
+682 GSIAMTVARD
-692 GAEVIMTVTDTG
+692 GQEVVMTVSDTG
-704 VGIAPEDQARVFNK
+704 IGIAPEDQARVFNK

-753 APGEGTSV
+753 APGEGTAV
-761 TCRIPAW
+761 TCRIPARAA
-768 VPAAVSVAE
+768 AAVSVAE

>member
-1 LQIAGSGGGWIAVA
+1 MPSEAWIALALLTILLGAMALAWRGGRAARLQIKRLKSES
-15 IAAALLLVGA
+15 AA
-25 LFAFRTGWTARA
+25 FF
-37 RVGQLERE
+37 EMMKE
-45 CQHLTELMS
+45 
-54 DGPAAVLWWPG
+54 GPAGLLWWSEG
-65 GADAPRASTGL
+65 SDQPRASPGL
-76 SVLLRA
+76 ARMLHARTPIADTAQLAQLL
-82 AMPVT
+82 
-87 GAAEIA
+87 A
-93 PLLLQAD
+93 PDD
-100 ADRLAGALERLRR
+100 AGRFSSALESLRR
-113 DGTGFEVLLRLTNSD
+113 ERTRFEMLLRLAQSEEI
-128 GVLQATGQ
+128 VQATGQ
-136 ARGGFAAVWF
+136 PGTGYAAVWF

-157 RLRQERAS
+157 QLRQERAA
-165 LISVLNALP
+165 LTAALDVLPAP
-174 LPIWRRAADGRL
+174 VWRRGPDGRL
-186 VYCNET
+186 LYCNRT
-192 YARMVDADP
+192 YARMVDTDP
-201 DAAVENG
+201 EAAIEHGV
-208 IEIARGAV
+208 EIARGAIGE
-216 ADNGRGLALRAIEGK
+216 NGRGLALRALGAGEPR
-231 SAQSESHHIVA
+231 SESHHVVA
-242 GGARRLL
+242 GGTRRLL
-249 AITEQPGPASGTIGY
+249 AITELPGPAKGTIGY
-264 ALDMTALEDTQ
+264 AVDLTALEDTQ
-275 GELERHISAHAEV
+275 AELERHISAHAEV
-288 LETLGTAIVIYGP
+288 LETLGTGIVIYGP

-315 WQLDERWLETEPS
+315 WQLDERWLETEPN
-328 LGEVLETL
+328 LGEVLEIL

-345 VDFKSYKRD
+345 VDFKSFKRD
-354 QQKQLLG
+354 LQKQLLG
-361 LIEPI
+361 IIDPI
-366 EDLMHLPDERTLRMV
+366 EDLLHLPDGRTLRMV

-392 TFEDV
+392 TYEDV

-451 LAGEPHISVLVD
+451 LAGEPHIAALVD
-463 RIRRY
+463 RIKRY
-468 FPQAHWPKLREKV
+468 FPQGRWSQLREKL
-481 IASVAE
+481 IDSVAE

-617 EVQPIDMK
+617 EVQPVEMK
-625 ALVQSVESLAHERL
+625 ALVQSVEGLAHERL
-639 RNRQLTFETN
+639 RNRQLTFESV
-649 CAEDLGTVHADER
+649 CADDVGLVHADER

-682 GRIGLEVKRD
+682 GRINLTVAREGEEL
-692 GAEVIMTVTDTG
+692 AMTVADTG
-704 VGIAPEDQARVFNK
+704 VGIAPEDQVRVFDK
-718 FERGHGAHRQ
+718 FERGPGAHRQ

-753 APGEGTSV
+753 MPGEGTAV
-761 TCRIPAW
+761 TCRIPARAT
-768 VPAAVSVAE
+768 AAVSVAE